1 MKVTVELL
9 VFRMRIGAQI
19 DRMLKQERKLKQLV
33 IIFSKAPKVLS
44 SKKLKLITTD
54 LKSNNKL
61 VDIYD
66 QIYK

>member
-33 IIFSKAPKVLS
+33 IIFSKAPKVFS

>member
-1 MKVTVELL
+1 VELL
-9 VFRMRIGAQI
+9 VFRTRIGAQI

-33 IIFSKAPKVLS
+33 IIFSKAPKVFS

>member
-9 VFRMRIGAQI
+9 VFRTRIGAQI

-33 IIFSKAPKVLS
+33 IIFSKAPKVFS